1 MSALD
6 AFREALTHRGLVPP
20 VEVLADGKLHRC
32 DVSGKN
38 GHGDGAYIFHADG
51 RPAGGFQNW
60 RDDQGW
66 ETWSYANGYEP
77 LTTAERAVMA
87 ANIEAA
93 KRAAAIETERRHAEA
108 AKEADRIW
116 DEAKPDAHAYLDRKK
131 VPAFGTRVH
140 DGRLVVPIR
149 NKDREL
155 RSLQFI
161 KSDGTKRS
169 LTGGE
174 KAGGYFSIGK
184 PADVICIGEGFATM
198 ATVHEATGHACVVA
212 FDCQNL
218 EPVASVI
225 REKFSNATIII
236 CADDDHK
243 TPGNPGLTK
252 ATAAARAV
260 NGRLAVPV
268 FPSDRA
274 DDASDF
280 NDLAASAGL
289 EAVARCVANPI
300 EKQADPAPAIHD
312 KASAKLQFVTAE
324 ELLERDFP
332 PREMMLAPI
341 IPMKGLAM
349 LYGPRG
355 LGKTYVAMGIA
366 YAVASGG
373 AFLKWQAPK
382 ARRVLYIDGEMPAAT
397 MQERVALL
405 ATGPGPE
412 PEPGMLQFLLADLHD
427 DPLPDLGTEDGQAAL
442 EQQWGETPPDL
453 LIIDNLSSLAS
464 VVRDND
470 AESWSPMQ
478 TWLLRLRR
486 RGISVLFVHHAGKGG
501 QQRGTSRREDV
512 LDTSMA
518 LRRSSDYS
526 PTEGARFEVHLEK
539 ARGVVGEDAEPFEV
553 RLQTDDHGKPTWTWE
568 AHKNA
573 MFARACALFRDGTT
587 VRDAAEELGISRSHA
602 GRFHKRAKA
611 EGLISGGEN
620 D

>member
-32 DVSGKN
+32 DASGKN
-38 GHGDGAYIFHADG
+38 GRDDGAYIFHADG
-51 RPAGGFQNW
+51 SPAGGFQNW
-60 RDDQGW
+60 QDGAGW
-66 ETWSYANGYEP
+66 ETWSHKNGHGL
-77 LTTAERAVMA
+77 LTPAERSELA
-87 ANIEAA
+87 AKIEAD

-108 AKEADRIW
+108 AKKAAALW
-116 DEAKPDAHAYLDRKK
+116 QEAKPGAHPYLDRKK
-131 VPAFGTRVH
+131 VPAAGARVH
-140 DGRLVVPIR
+140 DGRLVIPIR

-161 KSDGTKRS
+161 AADGKKLYLS
-169 LTGGE
+169 GGE
-174 KAGGYFSIGK
+174 KKGCYFSVGK
-184 PADVICIGEGFATM
+184 PAGVICIGEGFATM
-198 ATVHEATGHACVVA
+198 ATVQEATGHACVVA
-212 FDCQNL
+212 FDCGNL
-218 EPVASVI
+218 EPVANVI
-225 REKFSNATIII
+225 REKFPNATIVI

-289 EAVARCVANPI
+289 DVVARCVANPI
-300 EKQADPAPAIHD
+300 EKQAGPAPAIHD

-373 AFLKWQAPK
+373 AFLKWQAPM

-412 PEPGMLQFLLADLHD
+412 PEPSMLRFLLADLHD

-442 EQQWGETPPDL
+442 EQQWGEKPPDL
-453 LIIDNLSSLAS
+453 LILDNLSSLAS
-464 VVRDND
+464 VMRDND

-478 TWLLRLRR
+478 AWLLRMRR

-512 LDTSMA
+512 LDTVMA
-518 LRRSSDYS
+518 LRRPSDYS
-526 PTEGARFEVHLEK
+526 PSQGARFEVHFEK
-539 ARGVVGEDAEPFEV
+539 TRGVVGEDAEPFEA
-553 RLQTDDHGKPTWTWE
+553 RLQTSERGELAWIWE
-568 AHKNA
+568 SHKDA
-573 MFARACALFRDGTT
+573 LFARARGLFEDGIS
-587 VRDAAEELGISRSHA
+587 VRDVAEELGISKSAA
-602 GRFHKRAKA
+602 GRLHKRVQAA
-611 EGLISGGEN
+611 GSISGAVN